1 MREISRPHDAVTS
14 PLTTDLYELN
24 MIQAYLDRGEDKE
37 AVFEFFVRRLP
48 ARRGFLLAAGL
59 DDALVYLETLRFSA
73 TEIDWLKST
82 KRFRANLIDYLAAFR
97 FIGDVHGIAEGT
109 VCFSNEPLIRITAPL
124 PMAQLVETRLINI
137 LHFQTMIASKAAR
150 MVLAAPGKI
159 LSDFGLRTAHGA
171 EAGLFSARASY
182 IAGFAS
188 AANVL
193 AGERYGIPIV
203 GTMAHSFVQVHG
215 DEMTAF
221 ENFARARPE
230 GVILLIDTYD
240 TEAGARKVVEL
251 APKLKADGIAIRGV
265 RIDSG
270 DLGAMAKK
278 VRAILDAGGL
288 KDVIILV
295 SGGINEDVLQTM
307 LAAKAPIDGFG
318 IGVNLDASI
327 DAPSLDC
334 AYKLQEYAGTP
345 RRKLSEGKV
354 TWPGRK
360 QVWRAYDT
368 DGRMRGDILSLENDT
383 PPGETL
389 IAPVMRG
396 GKRLA
401 PAPTL
406 AQIRERAARD
416 LARLPEPLRRLE
428 SGTDY
433 FVMISDS
440 AQGSGRAD
448 RRQGALRDLWL
459 RLSIG
464 WPRLSA

>member
-1 MREISRPHDAVTS
+1 MTPLTS

-24 MIQAYLDRGEDKE
+24 MVQAYLDRGEDKQ

-59 DDALVYLETLRFSA
+59 DDALVYLETLQVSPA
-73 TEIDWLKST
+73 EIDWLKST
-82 KRFRANLIDYLAAFR
+82 RRFRRNLIDYLAEFR
-97 FIGDVHGIAEGT
+97 FTGDVHAIPEGT
-109 VCFSNEPLIRITAPL
+109 ACFPNEPLIRITAPL

-182 IAGFAS
+182 IAGFAG

-203 GTMAHSFVQVHG
+203 GTMAHSFVQVHD
-215 DEMTAF
+215 DEMAAF

-240 TEAGARKVVEL
+240 TEAGARKVMEL

-270 DLGAMAKK
+270 DLAAMAKK
-278 VRAILDAGGL
+278 VRGILDAGGL

-307 LAAKAPIDGFG
+307 MAEKTPIDGYG

-334 AYKLQEYAGTP
+334 AYKLQEYAGKP

-360 QVWRAYDT
+360 QVWRSFGA
-368 DGRMRGDILSLENDT
+368 DGRMRGDVLSLENDVQT
-383 PPGETL
+383 GETL
-389 IAPVMRG
+389 IEPVMRG
-396 GKRLA
+396 GKRVA

-406 AQIRERAARD
+406 AQIRERATRE
-416 LARLPEPLRRLE
+416 LTRLPEPLRKLE
-428 SGTDY
+428 TGFDY
-433 FVMISDS
+433 PVQISK
-440 AQGSGRAD
+440 AL
-448 RRQGALRDLWL
+448 GALAAQTNIKTR
-459 RLSIG
+459 R
-464 WPRLSA
+464 

>member
-1 MREISRPHDAVTS
+1 MTPTTS

-24 MIQAYLDRGEDKE
+24 MVQAYLDRGEDKR

-59 DDALVYLETLRFSA
+59 EEALAYLETLCFSA
-73 TEIDWLKST
+73 AEIDWLKST
-82 KRFRANLIDYLAAFR
+82 GRFRSNLIDYLAGFR
-97 FIGDVHGIAEGT
+97 FTGDVHAIPEGT
-109 VCFSNEPLIRITAPL
+109 ICFPNEPLIRITAPL

-137 LHFQTMIASKAAR
+137 LHFQTMVASKAAR

-203 GTMAHSFVQVHG
+203 GTMAHSFVQVHD

-221 ENFARARPE
+221 ENFARSRPE

-240 TEAGARKVVEL
+240 TEAGARKVVQL

-270 DLGAMAKK
+270 DLAAMAKK
-278 VRAILDAGGL
+278 VRGILDAGGL
-288 KDVIILV
+288 NDVIILV

-307 LAAKAPIDGFG
+307 MATKAPIDGYG

-334 AYKLQEYAGTP
+334 AYKLQEYAGRP

-354 TWPGRK
+354 TWPGSK
-360 QVWRAYDT
+360 QVWRSYGT
-368 DGRMRGDILSLENDT
+368 NGRMSGDILSLETDSQAGD
-383 PPGETL
+383 PL
-389 IAPVMRG
+389 VAPVIRA

-406 AQIRERAARD
+406 AQIRERTARE
-416 LARLPEPLRRLE
+416 LARLPEPLMRLE
-428 SGTDY
+428 KSDQY
-433 FVMISDS
+433 PVQISDKLKALA
-440 AQGSGRAD
+440 AQMDA
-448 RRQGALRDLWL
+448 RR
-459 RLSIG
+459 
-464 WPRLSA
+464 

>member
-1 MREISRPHDAVTS
+1 MTSPES

-24 MIQAYLDRGEDKE
+24 MVQAYLDRGEDKE

-48 ARRGFLLAAGL
+48 ERRRFLLAAGL
-59 DDALVYLETLRFSA
+59 DDVLSYLGTLRFSPD
-73 TEIDWLKST
+73 EIGWLKGT
-82 KRFRANLIDYLAAFR
+82 GRFRGNLIDYLAAFR
-97 FIGDVHGIAEGT
+97 FTGDVHAIPEGT
-109 VCFSNEPLIRITAPL
+109 VCFPNEPLIRITAPL
-124 PMAQLVETRLINI
+124 PMAQIVETRLINI
-137 LHFQTMIASKAAR
+137 MHFQTMIASKAAR

-182 IAGFAS
+182 LAGFSS

-203 GTMAHSFVQVHG
+203 GTMAHSFIQVHD

-221 ENFARARPE
+221 ENFARSRPE

-270 DLGAMAKK
+270 ELSTMAKK
-278 VRAILDAGGL
+278 VRGILDAGGL

-295 SGGINEDVLQTM
+295 SGGINEDVL
-307 LAAKAPIDGFG
+307 LKIAAAQAPIDGFG

-334 AYKLQEYAGTP
+334 AYKLQDYAGRP
-345 RRKLSEGKV
+345 RRKLSEGKR

-360 QVWRAYDT
+360 QVWRAYDAQ
-368 DGRMRGDILSLENDT
+368 GRMRGDVLSLEDDRQN
-383 PPGETL
+383 GEAL
-389 IAPVMRG
+389 IVPVMRR
-396 GKRLA
+396 GKRIGA
-401 PAPTL
+401 TQSL

-428 SGTDY
+428 AGVTY
-433 FVMISDS
+433 PVEIS
-440 AQGSGRAD
+440 ARLK
-448 RRQGALRDLWL
+448 ALAAEMD
-459 RLSIG
+459 
-464 WPRLSA
+464 AKAHT